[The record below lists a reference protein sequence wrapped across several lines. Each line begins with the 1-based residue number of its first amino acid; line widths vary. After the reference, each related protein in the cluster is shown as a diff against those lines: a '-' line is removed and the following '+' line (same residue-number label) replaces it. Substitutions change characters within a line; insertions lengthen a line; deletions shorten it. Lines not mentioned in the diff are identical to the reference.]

1 MWQGQGHGQGQGW
14 GQGSGAGAR
23 PGVEH
28 RVSVGR
34 EVDHRRGIEVLRH
47 STLVHTHSPTQC
59 ADELHGARGPRPL
72 RGPAQLERFGR
83 AAGEAGEVQRERRCR
98 APVGAIAHLQL
109 SPEAPPLDVI
119 QRRREREVDGDAR
132 RVCEGV
138 RHPCLLL
145 HATAALARLVGPPLP
160 PLCFE
165 EGDDL
170 LARARAGPRAS
181 TEAGLRNV
189 GSQGLAARWA
199 RASSL
204 MASSSACRAAK
215 RCAVASFASC
225 LALRFASWRRT
236 RRSALRSRLCSDG
249 EVVGGRLLDSSGN
262 WMDLRPAGTPPVE
275 WASGV
280 PPPRRCSSSERK
292 TEQLGGA
299 RRVPFLTR
307 SAAPRVVAST
317 ARIIACER
325 HGRSKRH
332 RGDEGGAR
340 REVARSVGAG

>member
-1 MWQGQGHGQGQGW
+1 MGMGMGMGMGW
-14 GQGSGAGAR
+14 GQGSGSGAR

-28 RVSVGR
+28 RVGVGR

-47 STLVHTHSPTQC
+47 STRVHPRRPAQC
-59 ADELHGARGPRPL
+59 ADALHGARGPRPL
-72 RGPAQLERFGR
+72 RGPVQLDRLGR
-83 AAGEAGEVQRERRCR
+83 ATREAGEVQRERRCR
-98 APVGAIAHLQL
+98 APVDAIAHLQL
-109 SPEAPPLDVI
+109 SPEAPPLDFI
-119 QRRREREVDGDAR
+119 QRWREREVDGDAR

-145 HATAALARLVGPPLP
+145 HARAARARLVGPPLP
-160 PLCFE
+160 PLGFE

-199 RASSL
+199 RASAL
-204 MASSSACRAAK
+204 MASSSACRAAT

-236 RRSALRSRLCSDG
+236 RRSALRSRLSSDG
-249 EVVGGRLLDSSGN
+249 EVIGGRLLDSSGN
-262 WMDLRPAGTPPVE
+262 WMDRRPAGTPPVE
-275 WASGV
+275 WASGA

-307 SAAPRVVAST
+307 TAAPRVVAST
-317 ARIIACER
+317 ARNIACER
-325 HGRSKRH
+325 HSAAKFRAVLALG
-332 RGDEGGAR
+332 
-340 REVARSVGAG
+340 